1 MKYTLYLEL
10 NFFSPISFFFF
21 MNWSQFS
28 VRHIA
33 KCYLNLLLQYCVQQ
47 HNNLFF
53 GRIKAVFPFTL
64 FAFHNLKNDR
74 RVDSTQYYGTKW
86 GMHQGCHPSTWKVDM
101 KNGNESNTNLFQYQK
116 SSNFNNIL
124 VSGSTGV
131 FFSLHCLPFWW
142 GCLQSWPSDVSPVLS
157 IGTKFLKQY
166 ENQNHYYSDKF
177 SIFSVYESNLWNVS
191 YFCCLLSADEI

>member
-1 MKYTLYLEL
+1 MYIIPWIEFLFS
-10 NFFSPISFFFF
+10 NFFFLF

-101 KNGNESNTNLFQYQK
+101 KNENESNTNFFQYQK
-116 SSNFNNIL
+116 SQIL
-124 VSGSTGV
+124 TIFWFRKYWCFLLSSLFTFLMGVSAV
-131 FFSLHCLPFWW
+131 LAIRCFSCF
-142 GCLQSWPSDVSPVLS
+142 VNRK

-166 ENQNHYYSDKF
+166 EKSFQFFHIWIKTMKCF
-177 SIFSVYESNLWNVS
+177 IFLLFVVCWWNLV
-191 YFCCLLSADEI
+191 